1 MIIAE
6 QIIKAIIAEMPE
18 IEINSSYSNKIQFGE
33 GSKEELTRW
42 LLMMKDNAYPLVW
55 LLPSPDDYEKFETE
69 LHKTCKFVIATRET
83 NKDLFN
89 FTRYNKAFDI
99 VLKPTL
105 DYLLKG
111 LQKSSISRVNGQE
124 WTIEKFPNYSESSE
138 NSPIDLW
145 DALTLEIDVIF
156 DNDIKCLK
164 SINYNV

>member
-6 QIIKAIIAEMPE
+6 QNIKAIISEMPE

-33 GSKEELTRW
+33 GNKYELTRW
-42 LLMMKDNAYPLVW
+42 LLEMRDNAYPLIW
-55 LLPSPDDYEKFETE
+55 LLPSKDNYYNLGKE
-69 LHKTCKFVIATRET
+69 LRKRCKFVIATRET

-89 FTRYNKAFDI
+89 FTRYNKAFEI